1 VTRLRVAAAQINTVV
16 GDLVGNAE
24 RVLEAYEQAAGDRCD
39 LVVFPELTATG
50 YPPFGATYAP
60 SSTVGYALSGASYF
74 PVRIQAIDE
83 GARGDR
89 VIEPQYVAPRPRN
102 Q

>member
-1 VTRLRVAAAQINTVV
+1 MPVLRTT
-16 GDLVGNAE
+16 AE
-24 RVLEAYEQAAGDRCD
+24 HAGTSTYT
-39 LVVFPELTATG
+39 PPPSTG

-60 SSTVGYALSGASYF
+60 STSVGYPLSGASYPPF
-74 PVRIQAIDE
+74 ASRRSTRAHVAIV
-83 GARGDR
+83 